1 MNPSLPILIVD
12 DDHSVLASLRLMLK
26 QAGWATDTAD
36 TPVRALACMTE
47 KPYAL
52 VVQDMNFS
60 RSTSGDEGLDL
71 LARIRGLAPE
81 TPIILLTA
89 WGSIDLAVEGMKRGA
104 SDFATKPWDNAD
116 LLRRIQTALAVKAQE
131 SQVDGLSREQLD
143 EQFDFSAVIGRH
155 PALLELLN
163 TVARIAPTDAPVL
176 ILGESGT
183 GKELIADA
191 LHANS
196 DRREGPLV
204 KTNLGG
210 IPASLFESEM
220 FGHVKGAFTDAR
232 RDRVGRFALADGG
245 TLFMDEVGDI
255 DRSCQVKLL
264 RVLQDRVFEPVGSSQ
279 SRSADVRIISA
290 TNRDLEA
297 MAAND
302 DFREDLLYRL
312 NLITLR
318 LPPLR
323 ERRSDIRLI
332 ALHHLSHAAQM
343 YGRSALSI
351 SEEGLKWLEQQE
363 WPGNVRELRQA
374 IERAVLMSGKT
385 TLNAADFSGRTAA
398 SPPSSSASLSNLTL
412 EEMEQMMIRRS
423 LELTD
428 GNVSRAAESLGLSR
442 PALYRRME
450 KYGIQ

>member
-1 MNPSLPILIVD
+1 MD

-36 TPVRALACMTE
+36 TPERALACMTE

-343 YGRSALSI
+343 YGISALSI

>member
-1 MNPSLPILIVD
+1 MKSTCPILIVD

-26 QAGWATDTAD
+26 QAGWSTDTVD
-36 TPVRALACMTE
+36 TPELALERVKASE
-47 KPYAL
+47 YAL
-52 VVQDMNFS
+52 IVQDMNFS
-60 RSTSGDEGLDL
+60 RTTTGEEGLEL
-71 LARIRGLAPE
+71 LKRMRALAPT
-81 TPIILLTA
+81 TPVILLTA
-89 WGSIDLAVEGMKRGA
+89 WGSIDLAVSGMKLGA
-104 SDFATKPWDNAD
+104 SDFATKPWDNHD
-116 LLRRIQTALAVKAQE
+116 LLRRIEIALALHAPE
-131 SQVDGLSREQLD
+131 ASPEGLSRDELD
-143 EQFDFSAVIGRH
+143 EKYEFSQVIGRH
-155 PALLELLN
+155 PALVQLLN

-191 LHANS
+191 LHLNS
-196 DRREGPLV
+196 GRRDGPLV

-220 FGHVKGAFTDAR
+220 FGHVKGAFTDAQ

-264 RVLQDRVFEPVGSSQ
+264 RVLQDRHFEPVGSSKP
-279 SRSADVRIISA
+279 RTADVRIVSA
-290 TNRDLEA
+290 TNRDLDA
-297 MAAND
+297 MAAAD
-302 DFREDLLYRL
+302 EFREDLLYRL

-332 ALHHLSHAAQM
+332 ALHHLSHTAQM
-343 YGRSALSI
+343 YGRAQLEI
-351 SEEGLKWLEQQE
+351 SEEGLKWLEQQD

-385 TLNAADFSGRTAA
+385 VLTAADFSVKSTRKEPEPAA
-398 SPPSSSASLSNLTL
+398 LSELTL
-412 EEMEQMMIRRS
+412 DEMEQLMIRRS
-423 LELTD
+423 LEESE

-450 KYGIQ
+450 KYGIT